1 MARTRSTRVQNIKNK
16 LIIRIRS
23 GYYRAGERFFSNRA
37 IAQYFAVSY
46 QTAHRIMRELE
57 QEGWIER
64 REYSGSFVAGLSEP
78 IRRVCLCFSSRAN
91 RPLSF
96 GDRIIR
102 LLTAH
107 LDKTGIP
114 WNKCNHPEQISSDSL
129 PIIWEYPELLNSLSA
144 NRRFAVLVNARP
156 PVGIIKSHI
165 DSVSVDDYSG
175 GVSAAHLILTRVSR
189 ASEITVLQ
197 GPPQDN
203 RNRERVEGFLSV
215 LPRAT
220 VFTAGSWDY
229 EKGYETAVQV
239 AANEPRA
246 VFCTNDRIAS
256 AFIQYYK
263 DIGRTLPG
271 VVGFDNA
278 PVSEQIDLTTIAIPW
293 DQMIQTIVKIAERR
307 ISGDT
312 QTSIQYVLN
321 TVPIIRCNFF
331 HE

>member
-1 MARTRSTRVQNIKNK
+1 
-16 LIIRIRS
+16 
-23 GYYRAGERFFSNRA
+23 
-37 IAQYFAVSY
+37 
-46 QTAHRIMRELE
+46 MRELE

-64 REYSGSFVAGLSEP
+64 REYSGSYVAGVSEP
-78 IRRVCLCFSSRAN
+78 IRRVCLCFSRRAN

-102 LLTAH
+102 LLTAQ
-107 LDKTGIP
+107 LDKSEIP
-114 WNKCNHPEQISSDSL
+114 WQKCDHPELISTDSL
-129 PIIWEYPELLNSLSA
+129 PIIWEYPDLLSRLA
-144 NRRFAVLVNARP
+144 DGRHFAILVNARP
-156 PVGIIKSHI
+156 PAGIIKSHI

-175 GVSAAHLILTRVSR
+175 GVAAAHLILSRVSR

-197 GPPQDN
+197 GPPEDN
-203 RNRERVEGFLSV
+203 RNRERVDGFLSV
-215 LPRAT
+215 LPKAT

-246 VFCTNDRIAS
+246 VFCTNDRLAS
-256 AFIQYYK
+256 AFIQYYR
-263 DIGRTLPG
+263 DVNREIPG

-293 DQMIQTIVKIAERR
+293 DQMIQTIVNVVERR
-307 ISGDT
+307 INGDT

-321 TVPIIRCNFF
+321 TVPIIRCAFF